1 MIEVR
6 NLSFSYG
13 RHRVLEDISFTVQDG
28 EILAVMGMNGSGKS
42 TLISAIDRLRRPES
56 GDVLID
62 GVPVSGMD
70 RKAIAAR
77 IAYLPQRCEAAHLS
91 VFDAV
96 LLGRK
101 PYMGFSAGKEDVS
114 ICRDIIHRMRLDHL
128 MFRDLDELSGGELQ
142 KVLLARSLVQ
152 EPRVMLLDEP
162 TSNLDPH
169 NQYWMMSAVRN
180 MASEKGIAV
189 LAVLHDLN
197 LAMAYADKLLFLKN
211 GRSCCLCTPDKVDSA
226 LLKEVYAV
234 NADIAEAD
242 GRRFAII
249 RKEFT
254 L

>member
-42 TLISAIDRLRRPES
+42 TLIYAIDRLRRPEG

-114 ICRDIIHRMRLDHL
+114 ICRDMIHRMRLDHL